1 MNSVNIEA
9 THTNLKSSEEATKG
23 KSSRNNEQRRLI
35 KPGYEYNPAV
45 KYLGFSLLLSYHYV
59 LWFNSES
66 FYPIPLLDEKKN
78 YWMACQSIGNFSCN
92 DCRCFSS

>member
-45 KYLGFSLLLSYHYV
+45 KYLGFHCFFRITMFFGLTQKVSIQFLYLM
-59 LWFNSES
+59 
-66 FYPIPLLDEKKN
+66 KK
-78 YWMACQSIGNFSCN
+78 
-92 DCRCFSS
+92 